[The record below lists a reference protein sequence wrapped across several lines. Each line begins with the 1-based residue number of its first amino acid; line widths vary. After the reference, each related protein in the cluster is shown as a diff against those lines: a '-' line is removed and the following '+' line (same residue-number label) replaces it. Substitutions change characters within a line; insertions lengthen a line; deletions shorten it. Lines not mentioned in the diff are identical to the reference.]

1 MTYNKSCLV
10 TEKKKLVAMKQNC
23 SCTHSRRLLWG
34 VWLEKWWHGAGPWM
48 SCPWGEMVARVSAGH
63 AWRRLS
69 LTTFSGGLK
78 IPQETQISPW
88 LTSERSTRCGHE
100 HRNDVGK
107 ILSVLVHPVQ
117 QPANST
123 VAFSARQCLQMPN
136 VSVKFC
142 QNG

>member
-1 MTYNKSCLV
+1 M
-10 TEKKKLVAMKQNC
+10 TEKKYACSNEAKLLMYPQQEAALGSVAGEVVAWCWSMDIL
-23 SCTHSRRLLWG
+23 SLG
-34 VWLEKWWHGAGPWM
+34 
-48 SCPWGEMVARVSAGH
+48 GEMVARVSAGH
-63 AWRRLS
+63 AWRRLN

-107 ILSVLVHPVQ
+107 ILSVLVHHVQ

-136 VSVKFC
+136 ISVKFC